1 MGAHVAGLVLAAGE
15 GRRMGAPKAL
25 VRDASGTPWV
35 VRAVRVLA
43 EAGLTDVVVVV
54 GAAADEV
61 RGALLDHDV
70 RVVHAPHW
78 DEGMGTSLRAGLR
91 HLVAAPGVEAAL
103 VCLVDTPGLNAAVV
117 RRVAALAGPQA
128 LARATYDGAPGHP
141 VLLGAA
147 HLAGIIDTAG
157 GDVGARAYLA
167 AHPPVEVECA
177 DLATGV
183 DVDTA
188 ADLPPGHRLG

>member
-1 MGAHVAGLVLAAGE
+1 MGANVAGLVLAAGE

-25 VRDASGTPWV
+25 VRDTSGTPWV
-35 VRAVRVLA
+35 VRAVRVLV
-43 EAGLTDVVVVV
+43 EAGITDVVVVV
-54 GAAADEV
+54 GAAADDV
-61 RGALLDHDV
+61 RRALLDHDV
-70 RVVHAPHW
+70 RVVPAPDW
-78 DEGMGTSLRAGLR
+78 EEGMGASLRAGLQ
-91 HLVAAPGVEAAL
+91 HLVTAPGVEAAL

-128 LARATYDGAPGHP
+128 LARATYDGTPGHP
-141 VLLGAA
+141 VLLGAD
-147 HLAGIIDTAG
+147 HLVGILDTAG

-167 AHPPVEVECA
+167 EHPPVEVECA